1 MSKLS
6 GKVAVVTGAAST
18 VNAFDSSINGGT
30 DRFVYRLVK
39 P

>member
-6 GKVAVVTGAAST
+6 GKVGVVTGAAST
-18 VNAFDSSINGGT
+18 VNACDSSIKGGT
-30 DRFVYRLVK
+30 NRFVYGFVK